1 MKALSFLNFNFEL
14 MRPECAGDFGA
25 LKKVQVA
32 VYMPLFAAAIIVVYA
47 VVKLATLSGGTAAHR
62 HAARHYLWRKI
73 VTIVTTLYTVGAIFF
88 VRTFLRAFHCVGNAD
103 GADGLYMA
111 SSPDIEC
118 TMDDPSSDYPA
129 IRSLSVNG
137 LAVFGGLFV
146 LMCASL
152 VRAHHSDNPGMGSL
166 SFLGDKYEDDWY
178 TPPTFILIL
187 VTFPIKRHISG
198 RRYYWE
204 MVSAQPP
211 PAQPA
216 DVTVIVRACVGDRG
230 AQGAADVHLPAV

>member
-152 VRAHHSDNPGMGSL
+152 LRAHHSDNPGMGSL

-178 TPPTFILIL
+178 
-187 VTFPIKRHISG
+187 
-198 RRYYWE
+198 Y
-204 MVSAQPP
+204 SAK
-211 PAQPA
+211 
-216 DVTVIVRACVGDRG
+216 
-230 AQGAADVHLPAV
+230 HFS

>member
-32 VYMPLFAAAIIVVYA
+32 VYMPLFAAAIIAVYA

-118 TMDDPSSDYPA
+118 NMDDPSSDYPA
-129 IRSLSVNG
+129 IRRLSISG
-137 LAVFGGLFV
+137 LVVFGALFAA
-146 LMCASL
+146 MCLGL

-166 SFLGDKYEDDWY
+166 SFL
-178 TPPTFILIL
+178 
-187 VTFPIKRHISG
+187 
-198 RRYYWE
+198 
-204 MVSAQPP
+204 
-211 PAQPA
+211 
-216 DVTVIVRACVGDRG
+216 
-230 AQGAADVHLPAV
+230 

>member
-88 VRTFLRAFHCVGNAD
+88 VWTFLRAFHCVGNAD

-204 MVSAQPP
+204 MV
-211 PAQPA
+211 
-216 DVTVIVRACVGDRG
+216 C
-230 AQGAADVHLPAV
+230 GAAPASSARRCNCDCSCLRR